1 MIVDKVGDAHCEFGM
16 VMGRYPISSH
26 TLNDGFRSGAIE
38 TGNEQGKSGGKPF
51 RTGQ

>member
-1 MIVDKVGDAHCEFGM
+1 MRIASFGM
-16 VMGRYPISSH
+16 IMGRYPISSH

-51 RTGQ
+51 KTGQ